1 MTPHDAREEARHAKS
16 GQDAALTEVGGALMA
31 RPFDVPRYGDKH
43 FCIRTLQGGEI
54 DLWANRLEVTTA
66 GALIAWAT
74 PPQLGPRAAELI
86 CFMLAPGQWTAAFFV
101 DR

>member
-1 MTPHDAREEARHAKS
+1 MTPHDAREKQGMLS
-16 GQDAALTEVGGALMA
+16 PNQDAGTLMA
-31 RPFDVPRYGDKH
+31 QPFEIPHYGDKH

-54 DLWANRLEVTTA
+54 DLWANRLEVTMA

-74 PPQLGPRAAELI
+74 PAQLGPRAAELI
-86 CFMLAPGQWTAAFFV
+86 CFMLAAGQWTAAFFV

>member
-1 MTPHDAREEARHAKS
+1 MRSKACKVRS
-16 GQDAALTEVGGALMA
+16 GAAALTEVGSVLMA
-31 RPFDVPRYGDKH
+31 QPFDVPRYGDKH

-74 PPQLGPRAAELI
+74 PTQLGPRAAELI
-86 CFMLAPGQWTAAFFV
+86 CFMLAAGQWTAAFFV

>member
-16 GQDAALTEVGGALMA
+16 GPA
-31 RPFDVPRYGDKH
+31 FDVPRYGDKH

-74 PPQLGPRAAELI
+74 PAQLGPRAAELI